1 MNSQPESV
9 GGNSQA
15 LTDTITITG
24 VISELQAKASR
35 TRFHTNSCTKK
46 TTKKKNIR
54 TMYIKRKSMAY

>member
-15 LTDTITITG
+15 LTDTITITR

-35 TRFHTNSCTKK
+35 TRFHTNSY
-46 TTKKKNIR
+46 TKKKNIQ

>member
-1 MNSQPESV
+1 MTSQPESV

-15 LTDTITITG
+15 LTDTITITR

-35 TRFHTNSCTKK
+35 TRFHTNSYTK
-46 TTKKKNIR
+46 KKKNIR